1 MNKYKVSIII
11 PVYNCEKY
19 IARCLESIIKQ
30 TLKEIEIICI
40 NDASG
45 DDSFD
50 ILNNY
55 QKKDS
60 RIKIIHMPV
69 NKGAGLCRNKGLELA
84 SGEYIHFVDA
94 DDYMM
99 LDACEKLYNHMK
111 EKNGDICF
119 HKIKIISENK
129 NNESSVSQGILEK
142 YDGSYIGTGL
152 LDEFVKNN
160 EFFLY
165 PWSVI
170 FKRKLIN
177 ENKLTFS
184 SLLIGEGG
192 EFVLKALVRAK
203 SASVLDEVLYYYN
216 VHEDSIMG
224 KNSKRS
230 IILLGQISQY
240 IIGVREFAICNN
252 SYGLKNFLVQQKKKI
267 KPTLDN
273 LSKDELENI
282 EKAIKEDFSKYIFY
296 ELKNATIE
304 DDLVLDDSIT
314 QILEKINSVI
324 LYGAGNITKNILK
337 ILNFYGIELEAIIVT
352 NRENNPENMYG
363 HKIYQ
368 IDELHESQKKEYV
381 LVPLKRRYL
390 DEVKLNLEKNGF
402 KNIICIDI
410 SK

>member
-324 LYGAGNITKNILK
+324 LYGAGNISKNILK

-352 NRENNPENMYG
+352 NRENNPENIYG

>member
-40 NDASG
+40 NDASC

-352 NRENNPENMYG
+352 NRENNPENIYG

>member
-352 NRENNPENMYG
+352 NRENNPENIYG

-381 LVPLKRRYL
+381 LVPLKRRYS

>member
-192 EFVLKALVRAK
+192 EYVLKALVRAK

-352 NRENNPENMYG
+352 NRENNPENIYG

>member
-337 ILNFYGIELEAIIVT
+337 ILNFYGIELEANIFI
-352 NRENNPENMYG
+352 NRENNPENIYG

>member
-337 ILNFYGIELEAIIVT
+337 ILNFYGIELESIIVT
-352 NRENNPENMYG
+352 NRENNPENIYG

>member
-19 IARCLESIIKQ
+19 IARCLESKIKQ
-30 TLKEIEIICI
+30 TLKEIEIKCI

-273 LSKDELENI
+273 LSKYELENI

-352 NRENNPENMYG
+352 NRENNPENIYG

>member
-240 IIGVREFAICNN
+240 FLIHLLIN
-252 SYGLKNFLVQQKKKI
+252 YLK
-267 KPTLDN
+267 
-273 LSKDELENI
+273 
-282 EKAIKEDFSKYIFY
+282 
-296 ELKNATIE
+296 
-304 DDLVLDDSIT
+304 
-314 QILEKINSVI
+314 
-324 LYGAGNITKNILK
+324 
-337 ILNFYGIELEAIIVT
+337 
-352 NRENNPENMYG
+352 
-363 HKIYQ
+363 
-368 IDELHESQKKEYV
+368 
-381 LVPLKRRYL
+381 
-390 DEVKLNLEKNGF
+390 
-402 KNIICIDI
+402 
-410 SK
+410 

>member
-192 EFVLKALVRAK
+192 DFVLKALVRAK

-352 NRENNPENMYG
+352 NRENNPENIYG

>member
-230 IILLGQISQY
+230 IILLGQISEY

-352 NRENNPENMYG
+352 NRENNPENIYG

>member
-352 NRENNPENMYG
+352 NRENNPENIYG

>member
-60 RIKIIHMPV
+60 RIKIIHMPG

-352 NRENNPENMYG
+352 NRENNPENIYG

>member
-1 MNKYKVSIII
+1 MNKYKVSII
-11 PVYNCEKY
+11 KY

-352 NRENNPENMYG
+352 NRENNPENIYG

>member
-192 EFVLKALVRAK
+192 QFVLKALVRAK

-352 NRENNPENMYG
+352 NRENNPENIYG

>member
-352 NRENNPENMYG
+352 NRENNPENIYG

-402 KNIICIDI
+402 KNVICIDI

>member
-60 RIKIIHMPV
+60 RIKSIHMPV

-352 NRENNPENMYG
+352 NRENNPENIYG